1 MKLLVDTSVWS
12 EALRR
17 KGKTLKSE
25 ETFLYQIIQN
35 EDDIFVTGIILQE
48 ILTGIKDP
56 QIFSEIEEQ
65 FRYFNFISP
74 SEKDYIEAA
83 KLRNLL
89 SKKGIVLATIDALIA
104 QIAITHNLVLATY
117 DNDFLRLSG
126 IIKLKTLNFEDYKKS
141 KRKRNVE
148 ETHSLDARS
157 QITLK

>member
-48 ILTGIKDP
+48 ILTGIKEP
-56 QIFSEIEEQ
+56 KIFSEIEEQ

-74 SEKDYIEAA
+74 SEKDHIEAA
-83 KLRNLL
+83 KLRNSL

-104 QIAITHNLVLATY
+104 QIAITHNLILVTY

-126 IIKLKTLNFEDYKKS
+126 ITKLKALNFEDYKKS
-141 KRKRNVE
+141 KRKRNV
-148 ETHSLDARS
+148 D
-157 QITLK
+157 

>member
-48 ILTGIKDP
+48 ILTGIKEP
-56 QIFSEIEEQ
+56 KIFSEIEEQ

-74 SEKDYIEAA
+74 SEKDHIEAA
-83 KLRNLL
+83 KLRNSL
-89 SKKGIVLATIDALIA
+89 SKKGITLATIDALIA
-104 QIAITHNLVLATY
+104 QIAITHNLILVTY

-126 IIKLKTLNFEDYKKS
+126 ITKLKTLNFDDYKKS
-141 KRKRNVE
+141 KRKRNV
-148 ETHSLDARS
+148 D
-157 QITLK
+157 

>member
-56 QIFSEIEEQ
+56 KIFSEIEEQ

-74 SEKDYIEAA
+74 SEKDHIEAA
-83 KLRNLL
+83 KLRNSL

-117 DNDFLRLSG
+117 DSDFLRLAG
-126 IIKLKTLNFEDYKKS
+126 ITKLKTVDFEDYKKS
-141 KRKRNVE
+141 KRKRNV
-148 ETHSLDARS
+148 D
-157 QITLK
+157 

>member
-17 KGKTLKSE
+17 KGKTLNSE
-25 ETFLYQIIQN
+25 ETYLYHIITN

-48 ILTGIKDP
+48 ILTGIKD
-56 QIFSEIEEQ
+56 QKIFSEIEDQ
-65 FRYFNFISP
+65 FRYFNFLSP
-74 SEKDYIEAA
+74 TEKDHIEAA

-104 QIAITHNLVLATY
+104 QIAITHNLILATY

-126 IIKLKTLNFEDYKKS
+126 ITKLKTLNFEDYKKS
-141 KRKRNVE
+141 KRKRNV
-148 ETHSLDARS
+148 D
-157 QITLK
+157 

>member
-35 EDDIFVTGIILQE
+35 EEDIFVTGIILQE
-48 ILTGIKDP
+48 ILTGIKESK
-56 QIFSEIEEQ
+56 IFSEIEEQ
-65 FRYFNFISP
+65 FKYFNFISP
-74 SEKDYIEAA
+74 AEKDHIEAA
-83 KLRNLL
+83 KLRNSL

-104 QIAITHNLVLATY
+104 QIAISHNLVLATY

-126 IIKLKTLNFEDYKKS
+126 ITKLKTLNFEDYKKS
-141 KRKRNVE
+141 KRKRNV
-148 ETHSLDARS
+148 D
-157 QITLK
+157 

>member
-35 EDDIFVTGIILQE
+35 EEDIFVTGIILQE
-48 ILTGIKDP
+48 ILTGIKESK
-56 QIFSEIEEQ
+56 IFSEIEEQ
-65 FRYFNFISP
+65 FKYFNFISP
-74 SEKDYIEAA
+74 TEKDHIEAA
-83 KLRNLL
+83 KLRNSL

-104 QIAITHNLVLATY
+104 QIAISHNLVLATY

-126 IIKLKTLNFEDYKKS
+126 ITKLKTLNFEDYKKS
-141 KRKRNVE
+141 KRKRNV
-148 ETHSLDARS
+148 D
-157 QITLK
+157 